1 MKREELEI
9 GDWVYHD
16 DIVFGREIAKIDR
29 LNKAKNRETI
39 GVTVYSSD
47 GAFCVVG
54 YILTSPTN
62 NDIHPIP
69 LTPEILENNGF
80 TQVGCSDSPLWEYDN
95 FAMVKICDEWK
106 IRVVTFLATTY
117 TVRYVHELQ
126 QFMRKICDNK
136 YIDNQIF
143 L

>member
-9 GDWVYHD
+9 GDWVYLNSPFD
-16 DIVFGREIAKIDR
+16 ASYAQIID
-29 LNKAKNRETI
+29 KFYHI
-39 GVTVYSSD
+39 M
-47 GAFCVVG
+47 
-54 YILTSPTN
+54 LTKRMNGSVASCST
-62 NDIHPIP
+62 HYLEPIP
-69 LTPEILENNGF
+69 ITEDILRSNGF
-80 TQVGCSDSPLWEYDN
+80 TQVGGSDSPLWEYDN
-95 FAMVKICDEWK
+95 FAIVKICDEWK

-126 QFMRKICDNK
+126 QVMRKICDNK

>member
-16 DIVFGREIAKIDR
+16 DIVFGREIAKIHR
-29 LNKAKNRETI
+29 LNKNKNDVTI
-39 GVTVYSSD
+39 GMTVYRGD
-47 GAFCVVG
+47 GTFSVAG
-54 YILTSPTN
+54 YILTSPTQG
-62 NDIHPIP
+62 DIHPIP
-69 LTPEILENNGF
+69 LTPEILESNGF
-80 TQVGCSDSPLWEYDN
+80 TQVGGSDSPLWEYDN

-126 QFMRKICDNK
+126 QVMRKICDNK